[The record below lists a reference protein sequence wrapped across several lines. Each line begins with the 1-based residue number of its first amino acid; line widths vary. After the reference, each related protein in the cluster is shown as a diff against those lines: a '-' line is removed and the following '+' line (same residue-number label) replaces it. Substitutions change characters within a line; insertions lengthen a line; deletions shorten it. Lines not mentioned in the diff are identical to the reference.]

1 MKHSMSPTGSRPSTD
16 DGTVVESRPARP
28 PLVRF
33 EQVTIG
39 YSGHPV
45 LAGIGLHL
53 PRGSFTGLL
62 GPNGSGKT
70 TLLKTIL
77 GLIPTLAGRVSFDA
91 DAGRPRIGYVPQRA
105 TLDPLFLLSSF
116 EVVLLAACGRV
127 GPLRRIPAAERDLAQ
142 QCLRDTGAGSLV
154 RRPFAQLS
162 GGQQQRVLIARALM
176 TRPDLLVLDE
186 PTAGIDVVAAREILE
201 TLVRL
206 HEERPL
212 TILMVS
218 HDLMLVRR
226 HVQDVIWLHQG
237 RFLYGPVKEL
247 LSRERL
253 EELMELEFN

>member
-1 MKHSMSPTGSRPSTD
+1 MTSSGSSTFSSDAAAGVSSINPSPLLRLH
-16 DGTVVESRPARP
+16 E
-28 PLVRF
+28 
-33 EQVTIG
+33 VTIG
-39 YSGHPV
+39 YPGLSV
-45 LAGIGLHL
+45 LADIRLDL
-53 PRGSFTGLL
+53 ARGSFTGLL

-77 GLIPTLAGRVSFDA
+77 GLIPAVAGRVEFPHDGA
-91 DAGRPRIGYVPQRA
+91 RPRIGYVPQRA

-116 EVVLLAACGRV
+116 EVVLLAACARV
-127 GPLRRIPAAERDLAQ
+127 GPLRRIPAAERDLAHQ
-142 QCLRDTGAGSLV
+142 SLRDAGAETLA

-176 TRPDLLVLDE
+176 TGPELLVLDE
-186 PTAGIDVVAAREILE
+186 PTAGIDAGAAREILE
-201 TLVRL
+201 SLVNL
-206 HEERPL
+206 HRERPL

-237 RFLYGPVKEL
+237 RVLHGPVKEL

-253 EELMELEFN
+253 EEIMELEFN

>member
-1 MKHSMSPTGSRPSTD
+1 MISRGSITCSSDAAADTPST
-16 DGTVVESRPARP
+16 SRP
-28 PLVRF
+28 PLLRLD
-33 EQVTIG
+33 QVTIG
-39 YSGHPV
+39 FPGHPV
-45 LAGIGLHL
+45 LANICLDL
-53 PRGSFTGLL
+53 SRRSFTGLL

-77 GLIPTLAGRVSFDA
+77 GLIPAMAGRVEFPT

-116 EVVLLAACGRV
+116 EVVLLAACARV
-127 GPLRRIPAAERDLAQ
+127 GPLRRIPAAERDMAQ
-142 QCLRDTGAGSLV
+142 QCLRDVGAETV
-154 RRPFAQLS
+154 ARRPFAQLS

-176 TRPDLLVLDE
+176 TGPDLLVLDE
-186 PTAGIDVVAAREILE
+186 PTAGIDASAAREILE
-201 TLVRL
+201 GLVNL
-206 HEERPL
+206 HRERPL

-237 RFLYGPVKEL
+237 RLLHGPVKEL

-253 EELMELEFN
+253 EEIMELEFN